1 MQKSPLHLMILC
13 FFVSVLAPCT
23 GYSQYVTVKLGG
35 GYSLPGIQQ
44 STGVLTFQPGANPDP
59 AYSAIIPLVNFNTV
73 AADTTKRYKSNLYDG
88 YGHGGHFDFAVGYMF
103 NPYFGI
109 QIDGAYLWGS
119 TVQATQ
125 SYDDRLLGP
134 GASIVTRTH
143 SNGLSLNPS
152 LVFRAAKPT
161 DKVAPYAR
169 AGLALPVLGAIY
181 HDLDITSP
189 NSSFFQN
196 IPTTANISVK
206 TLSSLSVGFQGVV
219 GVSYTPTPLISIW
232 GELNGQYLFVKA
244 HETDLTQYIITTKG
258 QATQDLLTTSNTIN
272 GGKPWAKYSTT
283 INFVDQLNASSN
295 TTETGKLRDVS
306 GGHANVPGYVDET
319 KAHDE
324 LRQVANF
331 GSFGFSVGVTFN
343 LGKKA
348 KKKAEDT
355 PATPTPPTQN

>member
-1 MQKSPLHLMILC
+1 M
-13 FFVSVLAPCT
+13 
-23 GYSQYVTVKLGG
+23 
-35 GYSLPGIQQ
+35 
-44 STGVLTFQPGANPDP
+44 
-59 AYSAIIPLVNFNTV
+59 AIGRMAENSETMEMPNRPPT
-73 AADTTKRYKSNLYDG
+73 
-88 YGHGGHFDFAVGYMF
+88 
-103 NPYFGI
+103 
-109 QIDGAYLWGS
+109 GS
-119 TVQATQ
+119 TKPV
-125 SYDDRLLGP
+125 
-134 GASIVTRTH
+134 
-143 SNGLSLNPS
+143 
-152 LVFRAAKPT
+152 RAAKPT